1 VKDADAIVFAGE
13 PDPSVSVVVTAWG
26 SSPHLFACLAA
37 LCHQRGA
44 MPYEVVLVENVVTRD
59 VADEVAGRV
68 RGATVVESR
77 SNLGFAGSVNVG
89 VAASRAEL
97 VLVVHDDVEMP
108 PDCLDELT
116 AAAAAHPE
124 AEVIGLAVVAT
135 GREPSP
141 APAGDAPGTGRAV
154 DAPDGSPGPGEPGA
168 ADICECA
175 FLFRRAT
182 WDRLGGLDETFYP
195 FGFATADF
203 CARVAE
209 TGGEVRADPVPI
221 VHRHHSG
228 RSSERFKS
236 FVVALNGELFAARR
250 SRVLRAAADRGGLAA
265 SPAAPGRAVSPP
277 QEAVGRARGGRH
289 HPASRPRVLI
299 IDDAVPEPSLGSGSG
314 RMADVMGELTAAGRF
329 AVDVLPLV
337 SRSEAD
343 PARARALGV
352 DVVAG
357 DLEDL
362 VNRGR
367 RHYGVVI
374 VSRPH
379 NWTASIE
386 KLRALLPGVP
396 VVYDAEALFFC
407 RLERQIPFVV
417 DAPTAIRVEH
427 DAARLAEVERAIA
440 READHVVAISQEE
453 AAFFQEIA
461 STLDRVTV
469 HQPLLAASRPTPAPL
484 RGRRDI
490 GFVAGWGAGP
500 DSPNADA
507 LEWFARKILPEIR
520 ARVPGTR
527 LLVTGSDPPA
537 NVRRLVTPAVEF
549 VGHVASLADFYASVR
564 VVVVPIRYGA
574 GVKQKTVEAI
584 HYGVPTVAT
593 TVGAEGVPVGRP
605 DVLVVADDP
614 GEFALHV
621 ATLLGDDAAWESQR
635 RRVVAQSSA
644 WAEGS
649 ASIWPSLVE
658 RLLRDDSKGES
669 PR

>member
-1 VKDADAIVFAGE
+1 VKDAGAIVFAGE
-13 PDPSVSVVVTAWG
+13 PDPLVSVVVTAWG
-26 SSPHLFACLAA
+26 SSPHLFACLQA

-44 MPYEVVLVENVVTRD
+44 TPYEVVLVENDVTRD
-59 VADEVAGRV
+59 VADEVVGRV
-68 RGATVVESR
+68 RGATVIESR
-77 SNLGFAGSVNVG
+77 SNLGFAGSANVG

-97 VLVVHDDVEMP
+97 VLVVHDDVEIS
-108 PDCLDELT
+108 PDCLDQLT
-116 AAAAAHPE
+116 AAAVSHPE
-124 AEVIGLAVVAT
+124 AEVIGPAVVAAE
-135 GREPSP
+135 GGSSP
-141 APAGDAPGTGRAV
+141 APPGDAPDTGRAV
-154 DAPDGSPGPGEPGA
+154 GALDGSPGPGESGR
-168 ADICECA
+168 ADISECA
-175 FLFRRAT
+175 FLLRRAT

-203 CARVAE
+203 CARAAE
-209 TGGEVRADPVPI
+209 TGGGGRADPAVI
-221 VHRHHSG
+221 VRRHRSG

-250 SRVLRAAADRGGLAA
+250 SRVLRVAADRGRPAA
-265 SPAAPGRAVSPP
+265 PPAAPGPALSP
-277 QEAVGRARGGRH
+277 QEARGRAPGGRRH
-289 HPASRPRVLI
+289 LASRPRVLI
-299 IDDAVPEPSLGSGSG
+299 IDDSVPEPSLGAGSG
-314 RMADVMGELTAAGRF
+314 RMADVMGELTATGRF

-343 PARARALGV
+343 PVRARALGV

-357 DLEDL
+357 DLAD
-362 VNRGR
+362 VVRGG

-386 KLRALLPGVP
+386 SLRALLPGVP
-396 VVYDAEALFFC
+396 VIYDAEALFYR

-427 DAARLAEVERAIA
+427 DAARLAEVERGIA
-440 READHVVAISQEE
+440 READHVVAISQDE
-453 AAFFQEIA
+453 AAFFQGIA
-461 STLDRVTV
+461 STPGRVTV
-469 HQPLLAASRPTPAPL
+469 HHPLLSAPCPIPAPL
-484 RGRRDI
+484 AGRRDI

-507 LEWFARKILPEIR
+507 LDWFARKILPHIR
-520 ARVPGTR
+520 ARMPGTR

-549 VGHVASLADFYASVR
+549 VGHVASLADFYGSVR

-605 DVLVVADDP
+605 DVLVVTDDP
-614 GEFALHV
+614 GEFAGHV
-621 ATLLGDDAAWESQR
+621 ATLLGDDVAWESQR
-635 RRVVAQSSA
+635 RRVVDQSSA
-644 WAEGS
+644 WAAGS
-649 ASIWPSLVE
+649 VSIWPSLVE
-658 RLLRDDSKGES
+658 ELLRDDATGES